1 MAKKELS
8 KELLDDIFAIP
19 KGQININDGDDES
32 DDVVKSELAT
42 VPFDEKIKSV
52 NNELEKIKVNVADFI
67 PKDVVATIEVK
78 EEPVVKNEEPSI
90 EFTQQI
96 PIKDDFVVVETKV
109 ENITINEENT
119 SKAEL
124 VKQAEIENQIEAQ
137 AELAFEAQAEEEADK
152 ETVNQ
157 LIPIADTPYFQFSS
171 GKYCWK
177 FTPTDAKYNYFYK
190 EKQNIVSN
198 LVRGSEI
205 IFEKYYKELREVD
218 IDVGVDSYDS
228 EEVAK
233 KINEVMKWRDR
244 IKYIQ
249 LHVNS
254 QYFGFKV
261 FEDLLKGVLVR
272 IENVRG
278 KQQEGLFYE
287 HMSDFVG
294 YGAELEGLFKSAEIV
309 SKHLDAAYAS
319 LSRQIAIAQPYQEA
333 DRTTSSVPRQFTKE
347 FSRFDSLPKNA
358 NVTNDVVSDNLKETE
373 KSVEPLRKGWGVTK
387 K

>member
-42 VPFDEKIKSV
+42 VPFDEKIKGV
-52 NNELEKIKVNVADFI
+52 NNELEKIKVSVADFI

-109 ENITINEENT
+109 ENITIDKENT
-119 SKAEL
+119 KEELEKEVKLESKAEW
-124 VKQAEIENQIEAQ
+124 KSES
-137 AELAFEAQAEEEADK
+137 D
-152 ETVNQ
+152 ETDDETDETEPVNQ
-157 LIPIADTPYFQFSS
+157 LIPIADTPYFQFKN

-177 FTPTDAKYNYFYK
+177 FTPNDSRFKYFYN
-190 EKQNIVSN
+190 EKKNIVSN
-198 LVRGSEI
+198 LIRDNEI

-244 IKYIQ
+244 VKYIQ

-254 QYFGFKV
+254 QYFGFSV
-261 FEDLLKGVLVR
+261 FENLLKGVLLRV
-272 IENVRG
+272 ENFRG
-278 KQQEGLFYE
+278 KQQEGVFYE
-287 HMSDFVG
+287 HMSDFIG

-347 FSRFDSLPKNA
+347 FSRFDPLPKNA
-358 NVTNDVVSDNLKETE
+358 NVTNDVVSDNLKEAE
-373 KSVEPLRKGWGVTK
+373 KSAEPLRKGWGVTK